1 MHETVRP
8 SVTGPALLIN
18 CSQVL
23 TDGNFPYYMWAASQA
38 EVTERIRQGEVMP
51 CPHDCP
57 PGVYA
62 ELLTRCWAL
71 EPNDRPTCA
80 RVRERADRLIV
91 DGGR

>member
-1 MHETVRP
+1 
-8 SVTGPALLIN
+8 
-18 CSQVL
+18 
-23 TDGNFPYYMWAASQA
+23 MWAASQV

-62 ELLTRCWAL
+62 ELLTHCWAL